1 MRHTQGGTGGI
12 ALLTPAAGAT
22 AGRSDD
28 SRRGVALVEGQQ
40 QTVQERFRQHESVR
54 FRDSEF
60 EVEAEASLT
69 CDNVPMA
76 AARATR

>member
-1 MRHTQGGTGGI
+1 MSTSIDGMI
-12 ALLTPAAGAT
+12 DC
-22 AGRSDD
+22 RSER
-28 SRRGVALVEGQQ
+28 SRLGSTVEDGQQ
-40 QTVQERFRQHESVR
+40 QTVQERFRQQESVR

-60 EVEAEASLT
+60 DVEVEASLT